1 MEKIF
6 CVMST
11 SQCAEIYHDPTAYIE
26 AKVERELRKKRIVES
41 FVCFKIYPN
50 ESSSRKFCGTAKLHK
65 VPNNGSFEQLPI
77 RPIISNIKTGTYDLA
92 KYLSQVNRNILSRM
106 VRHSQKGSRK

>member
-1 MEKIF
+1 M
-6 CVMST
+6 
-11 SQCAEIYHDPTAYIE
+11 
-26 AKVERELRKKRIVES
+26 ES

-50 ESSSRKFCGTAKLHK
+50 ESSSRKFYGTAKLHK